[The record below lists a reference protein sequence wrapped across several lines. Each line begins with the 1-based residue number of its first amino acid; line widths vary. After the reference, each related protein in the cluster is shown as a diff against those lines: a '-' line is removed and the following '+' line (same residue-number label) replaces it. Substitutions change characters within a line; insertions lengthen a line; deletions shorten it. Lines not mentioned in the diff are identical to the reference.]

1 MVRVDVLGS
10 IAVVFMSCKVKISVA
25 DFNVS
30 TRYIFADQVF
40 FTSYVLRHILL
51 LCVVVEGSTNVYLQS
66 G

>member
-10 IAVVFMSCKVKISVA
+10 IAVVFMSCKVKISVV

-40 FTSYVLRHILL
+40 FRSYVLRHILL
-51 LCVVVEGSTNVYLQS
+51 LCVLVEGSTNVYLQS